1 MRTNSLKLQSFILG
15 SAVVSLFIAPS
26 ITPWRYVIVSETE
39 PPHNPGA
46 RLIKY
51 DRQSGRQLD
60 ILQYY
65 VDLPAANANR
75 QLNWTL
81 GYIATNEFSIPDI
94 TPESMDALVI
104 KLQDSSGQIF
114 KKYVNW
120 YNTNAIKGYPCNTQC
135 HKSVMCGL
143 RHMKEEDFV
152 RCLTAVSKSCICFN
166 QFQVFLTFF
175 VMSAIYYTCR

>member
-1 MRTNSLKLQSFILG
+1 M
-15 SAVVSLFIAPS
+15 SLFIAPS
-26 ITPWRYVIVSETE
+26 ITPWRYVIATEEE

-51 DRQSGRQLD
+51 DRKSGRHLD

-65 VDLPAANANR
+65 VDLPSANAQG

-81 GYIATNEFSIPDI
+81 GYVATNEYLIPDI
-94 TPESMDALVI
+94 TPASMDALVT
-104 KLQDSSGQIF
+104 KLQDPAGQYI

-120 YNTNAIKGYPCNTQC
+120 YNTNAVKGYPCNTLC

-143 RHMKEEDFV
+143 RHMKEEDFFQ
-152 RCLTAVSKSCICFN
+152 CMKAVSKASLCFD
-166 QFQVFLTFF
+166 QFQVFLTLCIITAAYF
-175 VMSAIYYTCR
+175 TCR